1 MGNKTMYNK
10 FDKTPSDYDFLK
22 TITEPYDKNP
32 GLLQLVIDNLPQHIF
47 WKDRNGI
54 YLGCNENFAQEAGI
68 DNKADIMGKTDSD
81 LDWNNIGVN
90 YNDIVDRDII
100 DSNTAQY
107 HIINS
112 RIRADGKEI
121 WIDTC
126 KIPMRDHCG
135 NIIGI
140 LVSYESITER
150 KEAESGV
157 QHYREQLEKL
167 VSERTLYLD
176 NANNELKE
184 QLDFLQQLIDV
195 IPNPIYYKDTDLRC
209 MGCNCAF
216 EEYIGEKRENIIGK
230 SVFDIL
236 PKEAAEKHNNY
247 DLEIFCNP
255 EQHQQIEEEIMHKN
269 GSKHYLVCNKAA
281 YKDSKGRVAGLI
293 GILNDITDLKNTQD
307 SLIELGIENEALIR
321 SISSFLIGVDS
332 NGLIKVWNK
341 KAENI
346 FGIKSEKVKG
356 LHFTDCGCLW
366 EWEKINAGINQCI
379 YNREPVRIDDIVFT
393 KKDGKSGYLGITLN
407 PMFLEETDQ
416 TGFLLMGADITERKQ
431 MEFQFA
437 QANKLESIGQLAAG
451 IAHEINT
458 PIQYIGDNILFLRDA
473 YDDIERLVGYFRQ
486 LMDAVKNGERT
497 DSIVDEAQK
506 SIEEMDLDYL
516 TREIPLAIKQTQ
528 EGVAQVAKIVR
539 SMKDFSHPGEDVKA
553 DVDINHTLE
562 NIITVSRNEWK
573 YAADIETDFDE
584 SLPMVFGHAGELNQ
598 VFLNIIVN
606 AAHAVSDVVN
616 KSPDKKGV
624 IFLSTRKKDDW
635 VEITIRDTGTGIP
648 ENIQARIFDPFF
660 TTKEVGKG
668 TGQGLAISHSIIVQ
682 KHGGRISFETQEG
695 CGTAFTICLPV
706 RNILEPLD
714 G

>member
-1 MGNKTMYNK
+1 MGNKTIYNK
-10 FDKTPSDYDFLK
+10 LDKTPSDHDLLK
-22 TITEPYDKNP
+22 TISEPHDKKPNW
-32 GLLQLVIDNLPQHIF
+32 LQLVIDSLPQHIF
-47 WKDRNGI
+47 WKDQNGI

-68 DNKADIMGKTDSD
+68 DNKADIVGKTDSD
-81 LDWNNIGVN
+81 LEWNNIDVN
-90 YNDIVDRDII
+90 YNDVIERNII
-100 DSNTAQY
+100 DSNTSQY
-107 HIINS
+107 HITNS
-112 RIRADGKEI
+112 RIRADGKQI

-126 KIPMRDHCG
+126 KIFMRDHYG
-135 NIIGI
+135 NIIGT
-140 LVSYESITER
+140 LVSYENITER

-157 QHYREQLEKL
+157 QHYQQQLERL

-176 NANNELKE
+176 NANKELKE
-184 QLDFLQQLIDV
+184 QRDLLQTLIDV
-195 IPNPIYYKDTDLRC
+195 IPNPIFYKDTDGICL
-209 MGCNCAF
+209 GCNCAF
-216 EEYIGEKRENIIGK
+216 EEYLGEKREYLVGK

-236 PKEAAEKHNNY
+236 PKEAAEKHHEY
-247 DLEIFCNP
+247 DLETFSNP
-255 EQHQQIEEEIMHKN
+255 ELHQQTEEEILHKD
-269 GSKHYLVCNKAA
+269 GSKHYLVCNKAT
-281 YKDSKGRVAGLI
+281 YKDSSGKVAGLI

-332 NGLIKVWNK
+332 NGLITVWNNM
-341 KAENI
+341 AENI
-346 FGIKSEKVKG
+346 FGIKSEEVKG
-356 LHFTDCGCLW
+356 IPLNECGCLW
-366 EWEKINAGINQCI
+366 EWEKIKAGINQCI
-379 YNREPVRIDDIVFT
+379 NSRKPIRVDDVVFA
-393 KKDGKSGYLGITLN
+393 KADGKSGYLGITLN

-431 MEFQFA
+431 MELQFA

-458 PIQYIGDNILFLRDA
+458 PIQYIGDNILFLRDT
-473 YDDIERLVGYFRQ
+473 YKDIESLIRYFRQ
-486 LMDAVKNGERT
+486 LMDAVKNGKQT
-497 DSIVDEAQK
+497 DNIVYEAQK

-516 TREIPLAIKQTQ
+516 TREIPLAIQQTQ
-528 EGVAQVAKIVR
+528 EGVAQVAKIIR
-539 SMKDFSHPGEDVKA
+539 SMKDFSHPGEDAKA
-553 DVDINHTLE
+553 GVDINHALE

-584 SLPMVFGHAGELNQ
+584 SLPMVFGHVGELNQ

-624 IFLSTRKKDDW
+624 IYLSTRKKNAW

-648 ENIQARIFDPFF
+648 ENIRARIFDPFF

-682 KHGGRISFETQEG
+682 KHSGRLSFETKEG
-695 CGTAFTICLPV
+695 GGTAFTICLPV
-706 RNILEPLD
+706 RDASEPL
-714 G
+714 GG